1 MNSLNLIIPSLKKKK
16 WAILTGLF
24 CLLIVDFLQLIIPR
38 ILKQAID
45 DLTFL
50 NINAKSLLSYAL
62 YIIAL
67 SIAIGIFRFG
77 WRHYLMGFSREVEED
92 IRNRL
97 FSHIQ
102 TLSASYFDKVK
113 TGDLMAHATND
124 LHHIRMATGMG
135 LVAFMD
141 AIVLGIA
148 TIGFMAYINIRLTVF
163 VLIPMPFIVI
173 SARIFS
179 KKMHRAY
186 QSVQGHFS
194 RLTEEIR
201 ERYAGIRIIKAYT
214 READSIEK
222 LNKLSEEYI
231 HKNVGLVKIT
241 GIFFPIMVFFTNMSL
256 AIVLFLGGRQAV
268 YGTITTG
275 DFVAFIS
282 YLGLLTWPMMAMG
295 WLINLIQRGKASL
308 DRIDLILKTKADIHD
323 NPGIIKVT
331 PEFGQCGCEIIM
343 EKLRFSYEPGG
354 SDVLSGIDIKIGKGR
369 VLGIV
374 GPPGSGKTS
383 FLSLIPRI
391 YEPNHGRILICG
403 IDIKKMR
410 LDDLRAM
417 ISFVPQ
423 EPFLFAGTI
432 KDNITFGNHD
442 ISEKDIIQAAENAA
456 LFDAIKNFPK
466 GFETVVGEKGVILSG
481 GQKQRLALARALL
494 HDRPILL
501 LDDPVSQ
508 VDSETGEKII
518 RNIKKLKG
526 EKTMVIVSHRLSALR
541 FAHKIITLKKGKIT
555 EAGTHDE
562 LMDMDGYYANAFRLQ
577 EIEEELDVF

>member
-1 MNSLNLIIPSLKKKK
+1 MNSLNLIRPSLKKKR

-38 ILKQAID
+38 ILKQAVD

-50 NINAKSLLSYAL
+50 TITTENLLIYAC

-67 SIAIGIFRFG
+67 SIAIGVFRFG

-102 TLSASYFDKVK
+102 TLSASYFDKIK

-148 TIGFMAYINIRLTVF
+148 TIGFMAYINIRLTMF
-163 VLIPMPFIVI
+163 VLVPMPFIVI

-179 KKMHRAY
+179 KKMHKAY
-186 QSVQGHFS
+186 QTVQEHFS
-194 RLTEEIR
+194 KLTEEVR

-214 READSIEK
+214 READSINK
-222 LNKLSEEYI
+222 LDRLSEEYI

-241 GIFFPIMVFFTNMSL
+241 GVFFPIMVFFTNMSL
-256 AIVLFLGGRQAV
+256 AIVLFWGGRQAV
-268 YGTITTG
+268 YGIITTG

-308 DRIDLILKTKADIHD
+308 DRINRILETTPDIRD
-323 NPGIIKVT
+323 DSISSSFSYQ
-331 PEFGQCGCEIIM
+331 EYRCEIIM
-343 EKLRFSYEPGG
+343 ENVGFSYEPSGPYA
-354 SDVLSGIDIKIGKGR
+354 LSGINIKIDKGKT
-369 VLGIV
+369 LGIV

-391 YEPNHGRILICG
+391 YEPDSGRILICG
-403 IDIKKMR
+403 IDIKKMS
-410 LDDLRAM
+410 LAGLRAM

-432 KDNITFGNHD
+432 KDNITFGNPHVP
-442 ISEKDIIQAAENAA
+442 ERKIIRAAENAA
-456 LFDAIKNFPK
+456 LFDSIKGFPK
-466 GFETVVGEKGVILSG
+466 GFDTVVGEKGVILSG
-481 GQKQRLALARALL
+481 GQKQRIALARALL

-508 VDSETGEKII
+508 VDSETGDKII

-526 EKTMVIVSHRLSALR
+526 QKTIIIVSHRLSALK
-541 FAHKIITLKKGKIT
+541 FAHKIITIKKGKIT
-555 EAGTHDE
+555 ETGTHEE
-562 LMDMDGYYANAFRLQ
+562 LMAADRYYANAFRLQ